1 MVVLCCILVVTGF
14 LPSPISRSSLSSPPS
29 QVYMYVHGIFFE
41 ALEYL
46 RIHSTMLLVWIRPS
60 GRAPHSADANK
71 DGFML

>member
-1 MVVLCCILVVTGF
+1 M
-14 LPSPISRSSLSSPPS
+14 
-29 QVYMYVHGIFFE
+29 YMYVHGIFFE

-71 DGFML
+71 DGFMLWWESLEPALPAIVDLGSLKE